1 MRCDFLFPALFHCFQ
16 AFFREMRLKQN
27 VPMQKVK
34 QHCYETK
41 KTRLKVIASYQQGI
55 PVPEPGPV
63 NATLQICN

>member
-1 MRCDFLFPALFHCFQ
+1 
-16 AFFREMRLKQN
+16 
-27 VPMQKVK
+27 MQKVK

-41 KTRLKVIASYQQGI
+41 KMWLKVTASYQQGI